1 MGKPKRQ
8 APPPE
13 KKKTG
18 FELTPE
24 WLTAI
29 ATVIGAIAAIIAS
42 ITGLI
47 IALVQIGK

>member
-1 MGKPKRQ
+1 MGKPKRK
-8 APPPE
+8 APQPE

-18 FELTPE
+18 FAFTPE

-29 ATVIGAIAAIIAS
+29 GTVLGAIAAIIAS

-47 IALVQIGK
+47 IALAQIGK